1 MSIAGR
7 YRHIIKLG
15 EGTYGAVY
23 KATERDTGR
32 IIAFKRMMSSSDDEG
47 VPGTAIR
54 EICLLKELKHDN
66 IVSMYEVLFEQPK
79 ITLIFE
85 LCDCDLKKFLE
96 DQPLGRMDPQTEVGP
111 GLRQMFLGLQYLHRR
126 GVVHRDLK
134 PQNIFLNLHPRDPP
148 GGGKG
153 DGRREGERGGS
164 FGRDPRSRGGAEGGV
179 RVDSRTGGPSGISP
193 PAALGD
199 SLPTDQTRADGGG
212 KAGPSIDHRTAAGG
226 GGGRRLSIKLGDFG
240 LARVNNIPVKKY
252 SHEVVTLWYR
262 SPDVMMGSALYSFP
276 VDIWSMGAIF
286 FEIVTG
292 KVLFSGRN
300 EEEQLFRMF
309 FLLGSPTHESWPSM
323 FTYPKVRNR
332 LESLTTLAT
341 QLYHAANIVDNKSC
355 KDSHNSLHNS
365 SCNQDF
371 FFDFIKKHLIE
382 SMKNGCCSKG
392 ATSGTDHSQLPG
404 VFSNPKV
411 NSYQLPAELWFPN
424 PMLDAFLAETGFRD
438 AVGDDGVN
446 LLRRTL
452 EYEPSC
458 RITCDDALQHPF
470 LVNVQLSSAG
480 IMEQLERDLMNSL
493 QAAGI

>member
-23 KATERDTGR
+23 QATERDTGR
-32 IIAFKRMMSSSDDEG
+32 IIAFKRMLSSSDDEG

-85 LCDCDLKKFLE
+85 LCDCDLKKFLDDKE
-96 DQPLGRMDPQTEVGP
+96 NGRMDPQTEVCP
-111 GLRQMFLGLQYLHRR
+111 VLKQMFLGLQYLHSR

-134 PQNIFLNLHPRDPP
+134 PQNIFLNIRLRRRLCSAKSDSGGAASHGGRPRD
-148 GGGKG
+148 
-153 DGRREGERGGS
+153 
-164 FGRDPRSRGGAEGGV
+164 AA
-179 RVDSRTGGPSGISP
+179 RVDGTAEATRGVP
-193 PAALGD
+193 PLAALGE
-199 SLPTDQTRADGGG
+199 PV
-212 KAGPSIDHRTAAGG
+212 KAGKGRDECGVKAGASVDHRDAGG
-226 GGGRRLSIKLGDFG
+226 GGGSAHHLSIKLGDFG
-240 LARVNNIPVKKY
+240 LARVDSIPVKKY
-252 SHEVVTLWYR
+252 SHDVVTLWYR
-262 SPDVMMGSALYSFP
+262 SPDAVMGSALYSFP

-292 KVLFSGRN
+292 KVLFCGRN

-309 FLLGSPTHESWPSM
+309 FLLGSPTHESWSSM
-323 FTYPKVRNR
+323 LTYPKVRSR
-332 LESLTTLAT
+332 LESVTALAT
-341 QLYHAANIVDNKSC
+341 QLHHAANADDSKNNR
-355 KDSHNSLHNS
+355 DSHSHSSHNR
-365 SCNQDF
+365 SCSQDF
-371 FFDFIKKHLIE
+371 FFEFFKRHLIE
-382 SMKNGCCSKG
+382 STANDRCSHDSI
-392 ATSGTDHSQLPG
+392 ACTDHSHSAG
-404 VFSNPKV
+404 FFAHPKV

-424 PMLDAFLAETGFRD
+424 PMLDVFLAETGFRD
-438 AVGDDGVN
+438 AVGDDGVD

-470 LVNVQLSSAG
+470 LANVHLSSAG
-480 IMEQLERDLMNSL
+480 ILEQLERDLENSL
-493 QAAGI
+493 KASGL